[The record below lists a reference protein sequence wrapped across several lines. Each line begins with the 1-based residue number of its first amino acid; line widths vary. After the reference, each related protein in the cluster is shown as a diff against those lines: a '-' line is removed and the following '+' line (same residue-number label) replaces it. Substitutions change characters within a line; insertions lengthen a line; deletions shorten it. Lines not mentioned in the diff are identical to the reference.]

1 MGAAMNGLVSSRE
14 RPASARFLLMT
25 ALLLS
30 YAQFAVL
37 LNSIGTVI
45 LQAINGFGVSKTE
58 AATLEAFKD
67 LPIAFVSLAVAAYLP
82 RFGLRR
88 ALIAG
93 QAIVA
98 LACIAMALLSG
109 FAMARLLF
117 LATGVAF
124 ALIKTATYTVI
135 GLLTDNATDHA
146 ALTNR
151 TEGGFMLGVLS
162 GYWLF
167 GLFIDPTHP
176 GDPVWLEVYW
186 VLAAVS
192 AAIIA
197 LLLIAKLD
205 EHAARGSEG
214 TAPTNWR
221 AMAGLIRLPAVLL
234 FAGAAFLYVLVEQG
248 VGSWLPTFN
257 SEVLG
262 LSAPLSVQGASIFA
276 GSLALGRLAASPII
290 KRIGWLKLLA
300 MCIGGVALVVLVV
313 VPLAGNPATARV
325 ESWAA
330 LPWYG
335 YAVPMIG
342 LFLAPIYPTIVSVI
356 LSALPRERHAAMT
369 GLIIGFSA
377 LGGTTGSFITGR
389 VFAAFGGITAFSL
402 VIVPAIALGLL
413 IVLLDRRLQKVGL
426 SASKDLPASAVV
438 N

>member
-1 MGAAMNGLVSSRE
+1 MNGLMSSRE
-14 RPASARFLLMT
+14 RPASTRLLLMT

-37 LNSIGTVI
+37 LNSVGTVI
-45 LQAINGFGVSKTE
+45 LQAINGFGASKSE

-67 LPIAFVSLAVAAYLP
+67 LPIACVSLAVAAYLP

-93 QAIVA
+93 QAMVA
-98 LACIAMALLSG
+98 LACIAMALLPG

-135 GLLTDNATDHA
+135 GLLTDNAAGHA

-151 TEGGFMLGVLS
+151 VEGGFMLGVLS

-167 GLFIDPTHP
+167 GLFINPTHP

-192 AAIIA
+192 AVIIV
-197 LLLIAKLD
+197 LLLMAQLD
-205 EHAARGSEG
+205 ERAARGMKG
-214 TAPTNWR
+214 AAPANWHDIP
-221 AMAGLIRLPAVLL
+221 GLIRLPAVLI

-262 LSAPLSVQGASIFA
+262 LSAALSVQGASIYA
-276 GSLALGRLAASPII
+276 GALALGRLAASPII
-290 KRIGWLKLLA
+290 RHIGWLKLLA
-300 MCIGGVALVVLVV
+300 LCIGGVALVVLVV
-313 VPLAGNPATARV
+313 VPLAGKPAGPRI
-325 ESWAA
+325 ESWAT

-335 YAVPMIG
+335 YAVPLIG

-356 LSALPRERHAAMT
+356 LSALPRERHSAMT

-389 VFAAFGGITAFSL
+389 IFAALGGVTAFGL

-413 IVLLDRRLQKVGL
+413 IVLLDRRLKKAGL
-426 SASKDLPASAVV
+426 SGAKDLPSSAIV